1 MTVHLPPEP
10 PSWLTSPAPVA
21 QVYQREVWTAP
32 PRPPKPKPTGPR
44 DATVTTVL
52 LGLSLIGTL
61 VGVIT
66 GALINAILRAG
77 YEAQGIAYFETTSTA
92 TAQLAMIVSHILLFG
107 ISAVVTI
114 LLRKRKRMS
123 FYVPLAAGIIA
134 AILYWTLLIMIV
146 AGNHDMRAVA

>member
-10 PSWLTSPAPVA
+10 PSWIASPEPAA

-44 DATVTTVL
+44 DGTLTTVL

-61 VGVIT
+61 VGVTT
-66 GALINAILRAG
+66 GAIINALLRAA
-77 YEAQGIAYFETTSTA
+77 YEAQGLAYFETTSTA

-107 ISAVVTI
+107 ISAVVAI
-114 LLRKRKRMS
+114 LLRKRKRTS
-123 FYVPLAAGIIA
+123 FYVPLAAGVVA

-146 AGNHDMRAVA
+146 AGNHDMRTVA